1 MAGETQKGVPLLRP
15 RLCLLIAAALLLGG
29 CRGRPESR
37 SEVWAEVNGQPIYRA
52 QVEKYYQR
60 EVRSLPEPYAAA
72 EAQAQQLRILS
83 DLIQQEILWQKAAQ
97 AGLMA
102 TDNEVEA
109 RFQELRGAFSEEDFQ
124 LRLTEEQMTAE
135 DLKSELRR
143 EIAIRK
149 LLDQHIG
156 SRVEVSDAEVA
167 DYFQQHKNQFRFLE
181 THYRVAYILVTPQQE
196 AEVRNLRNDDAVG
209 DAAARQ
215 KADLIMQRLRT
226 GDDFAELARN
236 FSEDAGSAL
245 QGGDLGFFPES
256 ALANTPN
263 PLRVAVQAMEV
274 GQVVGPIR
282 AGNGYYVVKLLEREA
297 AGQRELSDPQV
308 QNSIRERLRR
318 QKRQLLEAAFAER
331 ARNQARVENHLA
343 RQVLEANRVAP

>member
-1 MAGETQKGVPLLRP
+1 MLSRP
-15 RLCLLIAAALLLGG
+15 RVGLLIAAVLLLGG
-29 CRGRPESR
+29 CRGRQEAR
-37 SEVWAEVNGQPIYRA
+37 GEIWAEVNGQPIYRA

-60 EVRSLPEPYAAA
+60 EVRNLPEPYAAA
-72 EAQAQQLRILS
+72 EAQAQQLRILG
-83 DLIQQEILWQKAAQ
+83 DIIQQEILWQKAAQ

-102 TDNEVEA
+102 TDNEVEG

-124 LRLTEEQMTAE
+124 RQLTEQQMTPE
-135 DLKSELRR
+135 DIKTELRR

-156 SRVEVSDAEVA
+156 SRVEVSDAEVTE
-167 DYFQQHKNQFRFLE
+167 YFQQHKSQFRFLE
-181 THYRVAYILVTPQQE
+181 THYRVAYILVTPQKE
-196 AEVRNLRNDDAVG
+196 LEVRNLRNDDAVG

-215 KADLIMQRLRT
+215 KADLVMKRLRS
-226 GDDFAELARN
+226 GDDFSELARN
-236 FSEDAGSAL
+236 LSEDAGSAL
-245 QGGDLGFFPES
+245 QGGDIGFFPES
-256 ALANTPN
+256 ALANPSTPQ
-263 PLRVAVQAMEV
+263 PLRIAVQAMEV
-274 GQVVGPIR
+274 GQVVGPVR

-308 QNSIRERLRR
+308 QSSIRERLRR

-331 ARNQARVENHLA
+331 ARNQARVVNHLA

>member
-1 MAGETQKGVPLLRP
+1 MLSRP
-15 RLCLLIAAALLLGG
+15 RICLLIAAALLLGG
-29 CRGRPESR
+29 CRRRPETR
-37 SEVWAEVNGQPIYRA
+37 EEVWAEVNGQPIYRT

-72 EAQAQQLRILS
+72 EAQAQQLRILG
-83 DLIQQEILWQKAAQ
+83 DIIQQEILWQKAAQ

-109 RFQELRGAFSEEDFQ
+109 RFQELRGGFSEEDFQ
-124 LRLTEEQMTAE
+124 RQLTEQQMTPE
-135 DLKSELRR
+135 DLKGELRR

-156 SRVEVSDAEVA
+156 SRVEVSDAEVT
-167 DYFQQHKNQFRFLE
+167 DYFQQHKSQFRFLE
-181 THYRVAYILVTPQQE
+181 TQYRVAYILVTPQRE
-196 AEVRNLRNDDAVG
+196 SEVRNLRNDDAVG

-215 KADLIMQRLRT
+215 KADLLMQRLRS
-226 GDDFAELARN
+226 GDDFSELARN
-236 FSEDAGSAL
+236 FSEDAASAL
-245 QGGDLGFFPES
+245 QGGDVGFFPES
-256 ALANTPN
+256 ALANPNTPQA
-263 PLRVAVQAMEV
+263 LRVAVQAMEV

-282 AGNGYYVVKLLEREA
+282 AANGYYVVKLHEREP
-297 AGQRELSDPQV
+297 AGQRELADPQV
-308 QNSIRERLRR
+308 QSSIRERLRR

>member
-1 MAGETQKGVPLLRP
+1 MLSRLRVG
-15 RLCLLIAAALLLGG
+15 LLIAAVLLLGGG
-29 CRGRPESR
+29 CRGRPEER
-37 SEVWAEVNGQPIYRA
+37 GEVWAEVNGQPIYRA

-60 EVRSLPEPYAAA
+60 EVRNLPEPYAAA
-72 EAQAQQLRILS
+72 EAQAQQLRILG
-83 DLIQQEILWQKAAQ
+83 DIIQQEILWQKAAQ

-102 TDNEVEA
+102 TDNEVEG
-109 RFQELRGAFSEEDFQ
+109 RFQELRGAFSEQDFQ
-124 LRLTEEQMTAE
+124 RQLTEQQMTPE
-135 DLKSELRR
+135 DIKTELRR

-156 SRVEVSDAEVA
+156 SRVEVSDAEVT
-167 DYFQQHKNQFRFLE
+167 DYFQQHKSQFRFLE
-181 THYRVAYILVTPQQE
+181 THYRIAYILVTPQKE
-196 AEVRNLRNDDAVG
+196 PEVRNLRNDDAVG

-215 KADLIMQRLRT
+215 KADLIAQRLRS
-226 GDDFAELARN
+226 GDDFSELARN

-256 ALANTPN
+256 ALANTPGA
-263 PLRVAVQAMEV
+263 LRVAVQAMEV

-308 QNSIRERLRR
+308 QSSIRERLRR

-331 ARNQARVENHLA
+331 ARNQARVVNHLA